1 MKEKWGYQT
10 KHTQTRSKKPFQAKL
25 RKSEQADLISK
36 NHLIGLDSLEIFCL
50 KSQPFFLFIFTTSLF
65 HI

>member
-25 RKSEQADLISK
+25 RKKRAGGFDKQ
-36 NHLIGLDSLEIFCL
+36 
-50 KSQPFFLFIFTTSLF
+50 KSFDWFRQS
-65 HI
+65 